1 MLMTIPKKG
10 LKIAE
15 GLRSSGQEKRTC
27 QIATLVG
34 VKGLLTFR
42 IHATLS
48 TMTYSGVLSLC
59 YVPYSCEG
67 AKKAALKL
75 MKLSIILLFY

>member
-1 MLMTIPKKG
+1 MIKEVNKLLLVFRRNKKMLMTRPKKG

-42 IHATLS
+42 
-48 TMTYSGVLSLC
+48 MQWYRFVNND
-59 YVPYSCEG
+59 
-67 AKKAALKL
+67 
-75 MKLSIILLFY
+75 